1 LTDSL
6 ISGVPFEPK
15 QVPML
20 DVVRDNGEL
29 RDALLARIGSVVDS
43 GRFLHGPDVREA
55 EERIAA
61 LSGTAYGISCASGS
75 DALLLS
81 LMASCVGLGDEVII
95 PSFTFFAT
103 ASAVSRLG
111 ARAVFVDIDPLT
123 FNLDPQL
130 VEDAIT
136 SRTKAIIPVHLF
148 GQCAAMDQFCEL
160 GSHYSI
166 SIIED
171 AAQAIGASYQD
182 RMAGSWGDVGCF
194 SFYPTKNLGGCGD
207 GGMMTTRDEDW
218 AERLRLLAAHGMSPR
233 YFHKVVGINS
243 RLDSIQAAAV
253 NVKLSRLEQ
262 WTAQR
267 QAHAGRY
274 AQLFADVGLQEVLT
288 LPTESEGCRHV
299 WNQYTIRVPETRRD
313 ALRAYLTGKGVGS
326 EVYYPCP
333 LHLQECF
340 QEMGFGAGSLPE
352 SERAAQE
359 VLSLPIFPGL
369 TVDEQQVVV
378 GRIAE
383 FYGARQANAA

>member
-1 LTDSL
+1 MTTTAFK
-6 ISGVPFEPK
+6 VPFVALGQATQEVK
-15 QVPML
+15 K
-20 DVVRDNGEL
+20 EL
-29 RDALLARIGSVVDS
+29 MAAVEEVLDS
-43 GRFLHGPDVREA
+43 GMYVLGPEGSELEIEFAKLCDAKFAAGIATGTCVLHLVLRQF
-55 EERIAA
+55 
-61 LSGTAYGISCASGS
+61 
-75 DALLLS
+75 
-81 LMASCVGLGDEVII
+81 GLGEGDEVITV
-95 PSFTFFAT
+95 PNSFIAT
-103 ASAVSRLG
+103 ASTIALVG
-111 ARAVFVDIDPLT
+111 AQPVFIDIQSDLNMDPGLI
-123 FNLDPQL
+123 
-130 VEDAIT
+130 EEAIT
-136 SRTKAIIPVHLF
+136 PRTKAIVPVHLTGRPAKMQQILEIAERHNLF
-148 GQCAAMDQFCEL
+148 VL
-160 GSHYSI
+160 
-166 SIIED
+166 ED
-171 AAQAIGASYQD
+171 AAQAIGTKLDGKSV
-182 RMAGSWGDVGCF
+182 GSWGDAACF
-194 SFYPTKNLGGCGD
+194 SLHPLKNIHVFGD